1 MKRIIIF
8 IVMAL
13 SCIGVKS
20 QNIDERIGAAMNS
33 SDYFCLYDIYY
44 STPKDSIDPFLEVFS
59 RCMIGNRFNRPDIS
73 IPAFDELLK
82 SHADN
87 LDMNLLLQS
96 SIMYAM
102 DLNRVG
108 RNDDAYNVLT
118 AVLASA
124 YQVTDSANIATYA
137 NFAAQYK
144 ALADYSPYQ
153 ISIAG
158 ERGIIP
164 FDTIS
169 AGKTGSEQYLMQITD
184 AKINGIDANVTFDT
198 GAGVNVINE
207 SQANAYDLVFLDAKV
222 AATGVETTAG
232 RYAIAKNMT
241 LGNITV
247 KDVPFYVLDISSH
260 HEEADKY
267 SSVYEIIVGSE
278 LMLQLKDVT
287 LDFSAK
293 EIQIASDSYE
303 PSGVRPN
310 MCFSSDMN
318 LLTSAEINS
327 KPIIIKLDSGD
338 ASYGR
343 LNKAFFEESKDYLT
357 SSCKSDTINQA
368 GVGGVWSVLCYKLQN
383 ASLTI
388 GDNSVILPIVQVQTE
403 QQESG
408 YLDYN
413 NLGLKS
419 MMLFNKIHF
428 NLVDMLFTT
437 EL

>member
-1 MKRIIIF
+1 M
-8 IVMAL
+8 
-13 SCIGVKS
+13 
-20 QNIDERIGAAMNS
+20 
-33 SDYFCLYDIYY
+33 
-44 STPKDSIDPFLEVFS
+44 
-59 RCMIGNRFNRPDIS
+59 
-73 IPAFDELLK
+73 
-82 SHADN
+82 
-87 LDMNLLLQS
+87 
-96 SIMYAM
+96 
-102 DLNRVG
+102 
-108 RNDDAYNVLT
+108 
-118 AVLASA
+118 
-124 YQVTDSANIATYA
+124 
-137 NFAAQYK
+137 
-144 ALADYSPYQ
+144 
-153 ISIAG
+153 
-158 ERGIIP
+158 
-164 FDTIS
+164 
-169 AGKTGSEQYLMQITD
+169 
-184 AKINGIDANVTFDT
+184 
-198 GAGVNVINE
+198 
-207 SQANAYDLVFLDAKV
+207 
-222 AATGVETTAG
+222 
-232 RYAIAKNMT
+232 
-241 LGNITV
+241 
-247 KDVPFYVLDISSH
+247 PFYVLDISSH

-310 MCFSSDMN
+310 MFFSSDMN

-343 LNKAFFEESKDYLT
+343 LNKAFFEENKDNLT

-383 ASLTI
+383 ATLTI

-403 QQESG
+403 QQKSR

>member
-1 MKRIIIF
+1 M
-8 IVMAL
+8 
-13 SCIGVKS
+13 
-20 QNIDERIGAAMNS
+20 
-33 SDYFCLYDIYY
+33 
-44 STPKDSIDPFLEVFS
+44 
-59 RCMIGNRFNRPDIS
+59 
-73 IPAFDELLK
+73 
-82 SHADN
+82 
-87 LDMNLLLQS
+87 
-96 SIMYAM
+96 
-102 DLNRVG
+102 
-108 RNDDAYNVLT
+108 
-118 AVLASA
+118 
-124 YQVTDSANIATYA
+124 
-137 NFAAQYK
+137 
-144 ALADYSPYQ
+144 
-153 ISIAG
+153 
-158 ERGIIP
+158 
-164 FDTIS
+164 
-169 AGKTGSEQYLMQITD
+169 
-184 AKINGIDANVTFDT
+184 
-198 GAGVNVINE
+198 
-207 SQANAYDLVFLDAKV
+207 
-222 AATGVETTAG
+222 
-232 RYAIAKNMT
+232 
-241 LGNITV
+241 
-247 KDVPFYVLDISSH
+247 PFYVLDISSH

-287 LDFSAK
+287 LDLSAK

-343 LNKAFFEESKDYLT
+343 LNKAFFEAKKDYLT

-383 ASLTI
+383 ATLAI

-419 MMLFNKIHF
+419 MMLFNKVHF